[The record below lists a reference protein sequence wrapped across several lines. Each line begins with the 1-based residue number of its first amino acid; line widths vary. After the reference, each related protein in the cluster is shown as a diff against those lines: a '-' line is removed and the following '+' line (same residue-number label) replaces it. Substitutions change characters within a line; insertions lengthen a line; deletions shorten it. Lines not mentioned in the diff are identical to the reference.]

1 MIWLLGTS
9 LVVIWLF
16 GTGLVVVWLLWT
28 GLVGLVSRGRLFWR
42 VSPNLDISLSVE
54 ALISGISSPFCSD
67 LMRQSSLS
75 SASEVGSL
83 GGAAGVSVD
92 RTGVVDLNVDP
103 LFEAD
108 DDTLLEEESP
118 EETLFDGETVEEAL
132 LGEMVVVA
140 LLNETPGEDANVTTR
155 GGTMSLISGSS
166 RTSGFLEIVDVS
178 GWTTG
183 NVFFSS
189 NSFFSASVFS
199 LISSFFFFSLTT

>member
-28 GLVGLVSRGRLFWR
+28 GLVVLVSRGRLFWR
-42 VSPNLDISLSVE
+42 VSPNLDMSLSVE
-54 ALISGISSPFCSD
+54 ALISGISSPFCND
-67 LMRQSSLS
+67 LMRESSLS

-103 LFEAD
+103 AFEAD
-108 DDTLLEEESP
+108 DETLLEEESP

-132 LGEMVVVA
+132 LGEMVVA
-140 LLNETPGEDANVTTR
+140 LLNETPGEDAKVTTR
-155 GGTMSLISGSS
+155 GGTMSSISGSS
-166 RTSGFLEIVDVS
+166 RTSGFLEIVEVS
-178 GWTTG
+178 GCTTG
-183 NVFFSS
+183 NGFFSS
-189 NSFFSASVFS
+189 DSFFSASVFS